1 MGKDIGTLTFDTF
14 NDLRKVSGSQSS
26 TVTVL
31 GKDTI
36 NDLDGGRFY
45 WDSTSTDADDN
56 QNILQKTGLNPGR
69 WVRFVAYTE
78 NFGNTNLTLTSDR
91 NLNGN
96 GYGLVFSNL
105 SDLNLYANNIGFT
118 SQVSNTF
125 TFSGT
130 VGLFT
135 FDTSLLSGASKNIQ
149 IPNTTGV
156 IALQSYVTSSTASV
170 LSSANTY
177 TDAQIANSR
186 DKIFTTDGS
195 GLLSDSYLVN
205 KDVLALAR
213 GTSIYIKDEH
223 FTKNLADAF
232 VTMISPNGLLP
243 TTKYLIIL

>member
-14 NDLRKVSGSQSS
+14 NDLRKASGSQSS

-45 WDSTSTDADDN
+45 WDATSTDADDN

-69 WVRFVAYTE
+69 WVRFVGYTE

-96 GYGLVFSNL
+96 SHGLVFSNL

-125 TFSGT
+125 TFSGP

-156 IALQSYVTSSTASV
+156 IALQSYVTSSTAST
-170 LSSANTY
+170 LSSANAY
-177 TDAQIANSR
+177 TDTQISA
-186 DKIFTTDGS
+186 
-195 GLLSDSYLVN
+195 VN
-205 KDVLALAR
+205 
-213 GTSIYIKDEH
+213 TSLNGYIKRETAVTYADVNTSGPEAIIVVQTDE
-223 FTKNLADAF
+223 NN
-232 VTMISPNGLLP
+232 SGNRGLYYRN
-243 TTKYLIIL
+243 TGKIDWIIAQPFNY